1 MIHIQRVYVDTSV
14 IGGYIDPEF
23 KQYSMR
29 LMAEF
34 KIGTLQA
41 VVSSLTSREVAKAPA
56 EVQNVYRE
64 LLDTGAELIPV
75 PGEAVELADKYI
87 DSGIL
92 SPNYR
97 NDAVHIAIATV
108 CGLDMLLSWNFK
120 HIVHYDKIRLFNGIN
135 LELGY
140 KLIEIHSPMEVVSY
154 DD

>member
-14 IGGYIDPEF
+14 IGGCIDPEF

-41 VVSSLTSREVAKAPA
+41 VVSSLTSREIARAPA

-97 NDAVHIAIATV
+97 NDAVHIATATV

-140 KLIEIHSPMEVVSY
+140 KLIEIHSPMEVVRY
-154 DD
+154 GD

>member
-1 MIHIQRVYVDTSV
+1 
-14 IGGYIDPEF
+14 
-23 KQYSMR
+23 
-29 LMAEF
+29 MAEF

-41 VVSSLTSREVAKAPA
+41 VVSSLTSREVARAPA
-56 EVQNVYRE
+56 EVRNVYRE

-97 NDAVHIAIATV
+97 NDAVHIATATV

-154 DD
+154 GD

>member
-14 IGGYIDPEF
+14 IGGCIDSEF
-23 KQYSMR
+23 KQYSMQ
-29 LMAEF
+29 LMTEF

-41 VVSSLTSREVAKAPA
+41 VVSSLTSREVARAPA

-75 PGEAVELADKYI
+75 PDEAVELADKYI

-97 NDAVHIAIATV
+97 NDAVHIATATV

-154 DD
+154 DN